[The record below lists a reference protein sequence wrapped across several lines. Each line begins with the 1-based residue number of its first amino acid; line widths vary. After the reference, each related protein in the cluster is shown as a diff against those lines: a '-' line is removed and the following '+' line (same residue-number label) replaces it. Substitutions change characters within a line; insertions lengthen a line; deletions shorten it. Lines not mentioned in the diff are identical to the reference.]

1 MPLSLGSFARVFS
14 GDKVVESQFLNT
26 IGAQV
31 FRTIAAR
38 SIYNMRPVKVSVD
51 VQEKLEIL
59 DRDGIV
65 VWPDFL
71 EPGQFEGV
79 RRECFALVPNHREV
93 LNRSSGGNSL
103 HVLHIKKVETE
114 LLPNIHAFLAD
125 RRLQQLLEGA
135 ERRPLGS
142 IANYAKIEHLMQGK
156 VEDGA
161 DPQAAHHSD
170 TFYSC
175 HKAWFYVAP
184 VAMKDGPLT
193 FNKGS
198 HKLTPK
204 RLSYIYK
211 DSCGHNADDDPSRR
225 VTAEEIAEIGPPTVL
240 TCPANTLVV
249 ANVCGYHSRLQGE
262 LGAERWAVQIG
273 LRTDPFRVLPFA
285 KTVGARRA

>member
-1 MPLSLGSFARVFS
+1 MPLNFGSLGRVFS
-14 GDKVVESQFLNT
+14 GDKVVQSQFLNT

-38 SIYNMRPVKVSVD
+38 SIYNMRPVKVGAD
-51 VQEKLEIL
+51 VQDKLETL
-59 DRDGIV
+59 DRDGMV

-71 EPGQFEGV
+71 APEHFEGI
-79 RRECFALVPNHREV
+79 RRECFALVPKHREV

-103 HVLHIKKVETE
+103 HVLHIRKVETE
-114 LLPNIHAFLAD
+114 LLPNIHGFLAD

-135 ERRPLGS
+135 ERRPLGP
-142 IANYAKIEHLMQGK
+142 IAKYAKIEHLMQGK
-156 VEDGA
+156 VEDGS

-170 TFYSC
+170 TFFSC
-175 HKAWFYVAP
+175 HKAWLYVAP
-184 VAMKDGPLT
+184 VAIKDGPLT

-204 RLSYIYK
+204 RLSYIYR
-211 DSCGHNADDDPSRR
+211 DSREHKADDDPSRR
-225 VTAEEIAEIGPPTVL
+225 VTAEEIAEIGAPTVL

-262 LGAERWAVQIG
+262 PGAERWAVQIG

-285 KTVGARRA
+285 RTVQT